1 MQFAQAVG
9 NLRATSPRL
18 DAQILH
24 RVWGSDGYD
33 ENHLN
38 PNELS
43 DRVHLNVDWLLGA
56 LLDPSTN
63 PEGIPGFDTV
73 ASLAEDIGTRRA
85 LQGVGID
92 AVIRSWR
99 TAEQL
104 IEQRLVGLE
113 GDVATAELLTAVIK
127 LGVLVS
133 ALTDRSVAA
142 YRRVQQE
149 VTTHYDRLTT
159 DLVARI
165 VSNAGLSASEV
176 QQRAEVVGADPNA
189 EYAAVAIGFGA
200 SVVESITLQAQRE
213 LLGYLGMRVAG
224 RVLIGSLDDA
234 PLLLVPTVPGQL
246 THLHGMLVSALRLT
260 STQNAAPVVGLA
272 AGTAR
277 LSTAHDS
284 AHEARIAVQVG
295 ILLGQE
301 GQVVRYADVA
311 VEALLL
317 RSPDTAQMVASRLGP
332 ILGRSE
338 LVDTLRTWLACGQSA
353 REAARRLYVH
363 PNTVPHRLRTTG
375 RLLDRSLDGSD
386 DLLDLRLAL
395 RALDLGLIRLGS
407 LAN

>member
-1 MQFAQAVG
+1 MQFSQAIQ
-9 NLRATSPRL
+9 NLRETTPRL
-18 DAQILH
+18 DAQILL

-33 ENHLN
+33 ENHLD
-38 PNELS
+38 PDELS
-43 DRVHLNVDWLLGA
+43 DRVHLNVDWLLAA
-56 LLDPSTN
+56 LLDPSN
-63 PEGIPGFDTV
+63 DPEEITGFDTV
-73 ASLAEDIGTRRA
+73 AASADNIGTRRA
-85 LQGVGID
+85 LQGVGVD

-113 GDVATAELLTAVIK
+113 GEVAPGELLTAVIK

-149 VTTHYDRLTT
+149 VTSHYDRLTT

-176 QQRAEVVGADPNA
+176 QQRAEVVGADPGA

-200 SVVESITLQAQRE
+200 SVVEPVTMQAQRD
-213 LLGYLGMRVAG
+213 LLGYLGMRVTG

-234 PLLLVPTVPGQL
+234 PLLLVPTVSGQL
-246 THLHGMLVSALRLT
+246 THLHGMLVAALRRS
-260 STQNAAPVVGLA
+260 STQNAAPVVGMA
-272 AGTAR
+272 ASATR
-277 LSTAHDS
+277 LSTAHDA
-284 AHEARIAVQVG
+284 AHEARMSVQVG
-295 ILLGQE
+295 ILLGRQ
-301 GQVVRYADVA
+301 GQVVRYSDVA

-317 RSPDTAQMVASRLGP
+317 RSPDTARMVADRLHP
-332 ILGRSE
+332 ILGRPE
-338 LVDTLRTWLACGQSA
+338 LVDTLRAWLDCGQSA

-375 RLLDRSLDGSD
+375 RLLARSLDGSD

-395 RALDLGLIRLGS
+395 RAIDLGLVGFGER
-407 LAN
+407 AR